1 MGTMKHEIK
10 FGGSCYVDCCVY
22 RFSDWSRLWWQFDY
36 FGLLVY
42 QVWFLLFGIRNRVCY
57 RFGICIRQC
66 KADRLNK
73 NKFISLLVITG
84 RDYFYKTI

>member
-1 MGTMKHEIK
+1 MGTMKHEINYLEVT
-10 FGGSCYVDCCVY
+10 SYVDCCLH

-73 NKFISLLVITG
+73 QIYFPTG
-84 RDYFYKTI
+84 NNW

>member
-1 MGTMKHEIK
+1 MGTMKHEIQIV
-10 FGGSCYVDCCVY
+10 GGNYHVVYCLY

-66 KADRLNK
+66 KADRL
-73 NKFISLLVITG
+73 KFISLLVITG
-84 RDYFYKTI
+84 RDYFYKNI